1 MKKKLSWIGAFAMS
15 VIIVQSCSKDSED
28 NVTPPPTCSTDNIKY
43 STNILP
49 IISSNCY
56 ACHGNGATTAG
67 INVDGYANLKT
78 LVDNGKLVG
87 VVTHASGFTPMP
99 YNKPKL
105 SDCDINKIKAWVAGG
120 ALNN

>member
-1 MKKKLSWIGAFAMS
+1 MKKKLSWLAIIAMA
-15 VIIVQSCSKDSED
+15 VGTMQSCSKDSED
-28 NVTPPPTCSTDNIKY
+28 QQTPPPTCNTQDMKFAANV
-43 STNILP
+43 LP

-67 INVDGYANLKT
+67 VNLDGYANVKA

-87 VVTHASGFTPMP
+87 VITHASGFPPMP

-105 SDCDINKIKAWVAGG
+105 SDCDINKIKAWIAGG
-120 ALNN
+120 ASNN